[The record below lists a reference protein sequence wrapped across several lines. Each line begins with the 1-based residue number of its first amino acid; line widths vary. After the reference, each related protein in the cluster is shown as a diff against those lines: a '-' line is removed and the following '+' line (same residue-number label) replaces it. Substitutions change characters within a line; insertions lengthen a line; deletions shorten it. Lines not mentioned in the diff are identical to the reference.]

1 MFQVCIVWT
10 VLQQA
15 MSVPKPEISKLSKS
29 KVKLNLLIELELNKL
44 NLCRL
49 VRDNLTAMV
58 LHKLQL

>member
-29 KVKLNLLIELELNKL
+29 KVKLNLLIELDKL